1 MHKCV
6 ASDVY
11 CVHVHGAGACVRA
24 YEGLS
29 VLPYSLIV
37 LASIIAPIFY
47 SNTFLIPK

>member
-11 CVHVHGAGACVRA
+11 CVHGTRRGCMCACVRA

-29 VLPYSLIV
+29 VLLYSLIV
-37 LASIIAPIFY
+37 LASIIAPIFI
-47 SNTFLIPK
+47 LIPS